1 MIDDI
6 KQKWYDVYTFLYIKK
21 EDYIMTQFYQQP
33 YQQPQQPQGGKGL
46 AITSMVLGIV
56 SVVFFWIPYVDILTL
71 LLGITALILGIVAG
85 KKGKNGMAIAGLV
98 LGIIGTV
105 LSLISFI
112 TCVACAGC
120 YYCQAMDA
128 IDSLY
133 YYY

>member
-1 MIDDI
+1 
-6 KQKWYDVYTFLYIKK
+6 
-21 EDYIMTQFYQQP
+21 MTQFYQQP

-71 LLGITALILGIVAG
+71 LLGIAALVMGIIAG
-85 KKGKNGMAIAGLV
+85 KKAKNGMAVAGIV

-112 TCVACAGC
+112 SCVMCVGCA
-120 YYCQAMDA
+120 YCQATNA
-128 IDSLY
+128 LNSLSY
-133 YYY
+133 YY